1 MRCLIHRPIRR
12 RPTNSPRDHRTLRK
26 ESLLK
31 RQIMPHRQH
40 APPRTEHR
48 GVRLA
53 DIAPELCRPTR
64 VWAQESSTIED
75 KWSTGTETRFFA
87 RDLPPRTEHPHLR
100 LVEES
105 ADLPPEEVDEALS
118 LRSDS
123 DTMSRKRVLFDIMTR
138 VFARNDTMSFILT
151 ICQPYLIGE
160 TGCHST
166 DSASSVSPPE
176 ELDTVDHSA
185 DLKPRST
192 TRTLACTSHS
202 QPSILKPGGEEM
214 LVTIGVGVLCGMLG
228 LVVGREL
235 TLKSS
240 QGEGQ

>member
-1 MRCLIHRPIRR
+1 
-12 RPTNSPRDHRTLRK
+12 
-26 ESLLK
+26 
-31 RQIMPHRQH
+31 MPHRH
-40 APPRTEHR
+40 RISPRTEHR

-53 DIAPELCRPTR
+53 DIAPELCRPTQ

-75 KWSTGTETRFFA
+75 KWSTGTETRFFVH
-87 RDLPPRTEHPHLR
+87 DLPPRTEHPHLR
-100 LVEES
+100 LVEEG

-123 DTMSRKRVLFDIMTR
+123 DSLSQKRVLFDIMSR
-138 VFARNDTMSFILT
+138 VFARNDTMSYILT
-151 ICQPYLIGE
+151 VCQPYLIGE
-160 TGCHST
+160 TQCHST
-166 DSASSVSPPE
+166 DNASSVSPPE
-176 ELDTVDHSA
+176 ELDTVNQEA
-185 DLKPRST
+185 DFTPRST

-235 TLKSS
+235 TLKSTR
-240 QGEGQ
+240 GEGQ

>member
-1 MRCLIHRPIRR
+1 M
-12 RPTNSPRDHRTLRK
+12 SY
-26 ESLLK
+26 
-31 RQIMPHRQH
+31 RQYTS
-40 APPRTEHR
+40 PRTEHR

-53 DIAPELCRPTR
+53 DIAPELCRPTQ
-64 VWAQESSTIED
+64 VWAQESSLIED
-75 KWSTGTETRFFA
+75 KWSTGTETRFFVH
-87 RDLPPRTEHPHLR
+87 DLPPRTEHPHLR
-100 LVEES
+100 LIEEE
-105 ADLPPEEVDEALS
+105 ADLPPEEVDGALS

-123 DTMSRKRVLFDIMTR
+123 DTMSRKRVLFDIMSR

-151 ICQPYLIGE
+151 VCQPYLIGE
-160 TGCHST
+160 TGCHGT

-192 TRTLACTSHS
+192 TRTFTSSRACTSHS
-202 QPSILKPGGEEM
+202 RPSILKPGGEEM

-240 QGEGQ
+240 RGEGQ